1 MGRETASPELR
12 GVPPMKKIFQ
22 HPPEPVTG
30 RKYWRSLDQL
40 ADTPQFREWLQR
52 EFPAGADELKGDGS
66 DDGLSRRNFLKL
78 MGASTALAGLGLSGC
93 RRPEK
98 HLVPFTKS
106 VEWAIPGKPLFYAT
120 SMPHRN
126 GAQPLVVTTH
136 DGRPTK
142 IEGNPGHASSL
153 GATGTFAQATL
164 LDMYDPDR
172 SGLFRNSGM
181 ESSVGAFDGWL
192 AKLPDDLGKNEGEGL
207 AFLVEQG

>member
-1 MGRETASPELR
+1 
-12 GVPPMKKIFQ
+12 MKKIYQ
-22 HPPEPVTG
+22 YPPEPKTG
-30 RKYWRSLDQL
+30 KKHWRSLNEL
-40 ADTPQFREWLQR
+40 SDTPEFRQWLER
-52 EFPAGADELKGDGS
+52 EFPAGAEELKGGEVT
-66 DDGLSRRNFLKL
+66 RRSFLKL
-78 MGASTALAGLGLSGC
+78 MGASTALAGLGLSSC

-106 VEWAIPGKPLFYAT
+106 VEWAIPGKPLFFAT

-142 IEGNPGHASSL
+142 VEGNPLHPASM

-172 SGLFRNSGM
+172 SR
-181 ESSVGAFDGWL
+181 
-192 AKLPDDLGKNEGEGL
+192 
-207 AFLVEQG
+207 